1 MTQNIQKWEI
11 YNASIIS
18 ELKITVC
25 GGQLMCVLA
34 MVINAFRCLG
44 VRFDDFAFLRLNW
57 SRHSGVKSGVK

>member
-1 MTQNIQKWEI
+1 MGSNRVKNGVIHRGFNLRAW
-11 YNASIIS
+11 
-18 ELKITVC
+18 
-25 GGQLMCVLA
+25 GQLMCVLA

>member
-1 MTQNIQKWEI
+1 MGSNRVKNGVIHRGLNSGAW
-11 YNASIIS
+11 
-18 ELKITVC
+18 
-25 GGQLMCVLA
+25 GQLMCVLA

>member
-1 MTQNIQKWEI
+1 MGSNRVKNRVIHRGF
-11 YNASIIS
+11 NLGA
-18 ELKITVC
+18 

>member
-1 MTQNIQKWEI
+1 MGSNRVKNGVIHKGF
-11 YNASIIS
+11 NLGA
-18 ELKITVC
+18 

-34 MVINAFRCLG
+34 MVISAFRCLG